1 MTEAWHRKNVLFDGK
16 GEMIEKEWKEI
27 RTNPLQVFSNTL
39 RGRFLYLRF
48 ALKYSVEFS
57 ISDNWSIFND
67 IGGVGDVLS
76 SYPYES
82 YMRHPM
88 GRMKKMCPF
97 IL

>member
-82 YMRHPM
+82 YMRYPM
-88 GRMKKMCPF
+88 GRMKKMCEM
-97 IL
+97 

>member
-67 IGGVGDVLS
+67 IGG
-76 SYPYES
+76 
-82 YMRHPM
+82 
-88 GRMKKMCPF
+88 
-97 IL
+97 